1 MDLIRLNRLAIH
13 YGSFC
18 AFRAEEVALP
28 MGAVGLLGPN
38 GAGKSTL
45 LKVLLG
51 LLQPS
56 SGAGEVLGLDLRRQS
71 LAIRG
76 RVGYMPEN
84 DSFVPGLTAVQFV
97 TLAGELAGMP
107 RRQALRRA
115 HETLY
120 YVGLEEA
127 RYRRIEEYST
137 GMKQRFKL
145 AQALVHDPEL
155 LILDEPTSSLDPAS
169 RRSMLQLIRSL
180 QRDFGKSILL
190 STHLLDE
197 VDQLCD
203 SVLILNRGE
212 VAANGRIQDLRVHWR
227 NRYRLDLDG
236 EKARYVQSLEA
247 AGAQVLPAER
257 GGGEA
262 DGGLVVEVPENWP
275 NRRFFEILAALDGSC
290 GNGAPVLR
298 ALRPDHERLDRLFQR
313 LVSRE
318 AGEKDAPR

>member
-1 MDLIRLNRLAIH
+1 MDLIRLRRLAIH

-18 AFRAEEVALP
+18 AFRAQEVALP

-56 SGAGEVLGLDLRRQS
+56 SGAGEVLGLDLRRHS

-107 RRQALRRA
+107 RREALRRA

-155 LILDEPTSSLDPAS
+155 LILDEPTTGLDPAS
-169 RRSMLQLIRSL
+169 RRSMLRLIRSL
-180 QRDFGKSILL
+180 NRDFGKSVLL
-190 STHLLDE
+190 STHILDE
-197 VDQLCD
+197 VDQVCD

-212 VAANGRIQDLRVHWR
+212 VVANGRIQDLRVHWR
-227 NRYRLDLDG
+227 NRYRLGLDG
-236 EKARYVQSLEA
+236 ETSRYVQSLEA
-247 AGAQVLPAER
+247 SGAQVLPAER
-257 GGGEA
+257 VGGEP
-262 DGGLVVEVPENWP
+262 DGELVVEVPENWP
-275 NRRFFEILAALDGSC
+275 SRRFFEILASLEGSC

-298 ALRPDHERLDRLFQR
+298 SLRPDHERLDRLFQR
-313 LVSRE
+313 LLSGE
-318 AGEKDAPR
+318 AGEKDSPR